1 MNGAKIMIVEDE
13 QIVALDIKMHLQKHG
28 YEVPGMFASGEDAVR
43 EVAALKPDLIL
54 MDIKLQ
60 GKMDGLEAASR
71 ITEAHGIPVIL
82 LTANADESTIQ
93 RAKFTQPYAY
103 IIKPFEE
110 RELRTAIV
118 LALYRHE
125 MELKLVQ
132 RERLFSTTLRSI
144 GEAVFVTDVDDSVNF
159 MNPIAEYLVGKPFSE
174 AVGAK
179 LSTILHLVDEKDD
192 EVNTD
197 YLIREDGEI
206 SVQDVFQFVGNLVRD
221 DGVHVPVELRKSALI
236 DDAGNRTGWVWV
248 LNDITARVKSEQA
261 LRESEEQLRHAQKM
275 EAVGRLSGGIA
286 HDFNNLLTIIM
297 GYSKLLK
304 ESLQNNDGAP
314 GELLGDVDGILKAA
328 TKSAELTRQ
337 LLAFS
342 RHQVMQP
349 VVISLNRILSE
360 VERMIRRLLTE
371 NITIQISL
379 TNEPCRIYA
388 DQGQIEQVLLNL
400 AVNAKDAMPNGGNI
414 TIRSGIEQV
423 DSRRKTVTGVI
434 EPGPYA
440 VLRVQDT
447 GTGIEP
453 EILPRIFDPFFTT
466 KGVGRGTGLGLSTV
480 YGIIAQSGGKIDV
493 VSILGKG
500 TLFLIY
506 LPLVEMGE
514 EGTERV
520 PHQESRLSGSESVLV
535 VEDERTVRELL
546 VRVMQ
551 GAGYAVTTTE
561 NAGEALLISEEE
573 NNHFDILISDVVM
586 PHITGPKLSI
596 RLRAKHADLKVLFI
610 SGHPENE
617 EVEIELKDSMCAFLQ
632 KPFEPEVLL
641 RKVRELL
648 DVPVR

>member
-1 MNGAKIMIVEDE
+1 MIVEDE

-60 GKMDGLEAASR
+60 GRMDGLEAASR

-93 RAKFTQPYAY
+93 RAKYTQPYAY

-125 MELKLVQ
+125 MEQKLVQ

-159 MNPIAEYLVGKPFSE
+159 MNPIAEYLVGKPFTA
-174 AVGAK
+174 AVGMK
-179 LSTILHLVDEKDD
+179 LTSILRLVDEYDKD
-192 EVNTD
+192 VTTD
-197 YLIREDGEI
+197 NPNLDDGASSLQE
-206 SVQDVFQFVGNLVRD
+206 VFQFVGNLVRN
-221 DGVHVPVELRKSALI
+221 DGIRVPVELRRSALI
-236 DDAGNRTGWVWV
+236 DDAGARTGWVWV
-248 LNDITARVKSEQA
+248 LNDITVRVNSERA

-304 ESLQNNDGAP
+304 ESIQNNDGKP

-400 AVNAKDAMPNGGNI
+400 AVNAKDAMPDGGNL
-414 TIRSGIEQV
+414 TIRSGIDRV
-423 DSRRKTVTGVI
+423 DTRRNSVTGVI
-434 EPGPYA
+434 EPGTYA

-493 VSILGKG
+493 VSVLGKG
-500 TLFLIY
+500 TLFVIY
-506 LPLVEMGE
+506 LPLIEVGE
-514 EGTERV
+514 EGAEKV
-520 PHQESRLSGSESVLV
+520 PHPESRLSGSESVLV

-610 SGHPENE
+610 SGHPEND

>member
-1 MNGAKIMIVEDE
+1 MIVEDE

-304 ESLQNNDGAP
+304 ESLQNNDGEP

-434 EPGPYA
+434 EPGLYA

>member
-1 MNGAKIMIVEDE
+1 MIVEDE

>member
-1 MNGAKIMIVEDE
+1 MIVEDE

-60 GKMDGLEAASR
+60 GRMDGLEAASR

-93 RAKFTQPYAY
+93 RAKYTQPYAY

-125 MELKLVQ
+125 MEQKLVQ

-159 MNPIAEYLVGKPFSE
+159 MNPIAEYLVGKPFTA
-174 AVGAK
+174 AVGMK
-179 LSTILHLVDEKDD
+179 LTSILRLVDEYDKD
-192 EVNTD
+192 VTTD
-197 YLIREDGEI
+197 NPNLDDGASSLQE
-206 SVQDVFQFVGNLVRD
+206 VFQFVGNLVRN
-221 DGVHVPVELRKSALI
+221 DGIRVPVELRRSALI
-236 DDAGNRTGWVWV
+236 DDAGARTGWVWV
-248 LNDITARVKSEQA
+248 LNDITVRVNSERA

-304 ESLQNNDGAP
+304 ESIQNNDGKP

-400 AVNAKDAMPNGGNI
+400 AVNAKDAMPDGGNL
-414 TIRSGIEQV
+414 TIRSGIDRV
-423 DSRRKTVTGVI
+423 DTRRNSVTGVI
-434 EPGPYA
+434 EPGTYA

-493 VSILGKG
+493 VSVLGRG
-500 TLFLIY
+500 TLFVIY
-506 LPLVEMGE
+506 LPLIEVGE
-514 EGTERV
+514 EGAEKV
-520 PHQESRLSGSESVLV
+520 PHPESRLSGSESVLV

-610 SGHPENE
+610 SGHPEND